1 MTKEEVTK
9 KTMEVI
15 ENPSNH
21 SNSDLQM
28 AMDVIN
34 KDFELVKQTLIDMT
48 YHLDSLEDSYNKVLK
63 EYNKRNGRN

>member
-1 MTKEEVTK
+1 MTKEDVTK

-15 ENPSNH
+15 ESPSNY

-48 YHLDSLEDSYNKVLK
+48 YHLDSLEESYNKVLK
-63 EYNKRNGRN
+63 EYNHRNGK

>member
-15 ENPSNH
+15 ENPSNY

>member
-1 MTKEEVTK
+1 MNKEDIAK
-9 KTMEVI
+9 KTIEVI
-15 ENPSNH
+15 NTPSNS

-48 YHLDSLEDSYNKVLK
+48 YHLDSLEESYNKVLK
-63 EYNKRNGRN
+63 EYNHRNGK